1 MTGASRTPMR
11 RILCS
16 IAAARLVLNIAACD
30 ANTPLEPTVDRATQ
44 QFNELKERPDI
55 DQAVARYEEMYTS
68 VRQQLTAAFPFLQW
82 QQTQAPGGAAC
93 GSEFAALDTGSRQ
106 DAVIRGLGNWMA
118 PGNLPDAQWD
128 RAVSIVDT
136 VVRSYG
142 FNSGPIRVV
151 NRPSDHE
158 VDFYDSYQAEL
169 VFGTAVNTT
178 MTFITGCHLTAEAK
192 KRGYP
197 AQTY

>member
-1 MTGASRTPMR
+1 
-11 RILCS
+11 
-16 IAAARLVLNIAACD
+16 
-30 ANTPLEPTVDRATQ
+30 
-44 QFNELKERPDI
+44 
-55 DQAVARYEEMYTS
+55 
-68 VRQQLTAAFPFLQW
+68 
-82 QQTQAPGGAAC
+82 
-93 GSEFAALDTGSRQ
+93 
-106 DAVIRGLGNWMA
+106 MA

-142 FNSGPIRVV
+142 FNSGPIRVI

-178 MTFITGCHLTAEAK
+178 MTFTTGCHLTAEAK

-197 AQTY
+197 AQPY

>member
-1 MTGASRTPMR
+1 MQ

-16 IAAARLVLNIAACD
+16 IAAACLALNIAACD
-30 ANTPLEPTVDRATQ
+30 ANTPLEPTVYRATQ

-55 DQAVARYEEMYTS
+55 DQAIARYEEMYTS
-68 VRQQLTAAFPFLQW
+68 ARQQLTAAFPFLRW
-82 QQTQAPGGAAC
+82 QQTQAPGGATC
-93 GSEFAALDTGSRQ
+93 GPEFTALDTGSRQ
-106 DAVIRGLGNWMA
+106 DAVIRELANWMA

-128 RAVSIVDT
+128 RAVSIMDT

-142 FNSGPIRVV
+142 FNSGPIVV
-151 NRPSDHE
+151 INRPSDHE
-158 VDFYDSYQAEL
+158 VDFYDSYKAEL

-178 MTFITGCHLTAEAK
+178 MTFTTGCHLTAEAT